1 MKNTPN
7 EAPNANALSVVTV
20 VRNDAAGLERTMASV
35 AEQTRPGIEY
45 IVVDGASTDG
55 TLEGYVASGPHRCL
69 DQRAGQGNLRGDEQ
83 GRVLASGDYI
93 LFMNAGDRFYA
104 PETVEKI
111 FEPQPRTELL
121 WGDCVIE
128 KSGGGEEYDCARD
141 VLRHLHR
148 QMTVS
153 HQSLFTRRS
162 ALLARPYD
170 ESLRIAAD
178 YDFLCERLLAG
189 ASWEYRALPV
199 SRTNDRGVSARAFET
214 SIREKRRI
222 SLARFPEKRA
232 SILAYYAVLGLYM
245 RAKLSWEAS
254 VGAEYLLRLDDACPT
269 MDAARWGAVE
279 ALLRARGVTPI
290 AASCPPTP
298 TRTW

>member
-7 EAPNANALSVVTV
+7 EAPDAIALSVVTV

-55 TLEGYVASGPHRCL
+55 TLEAIRR
-69 DQRAGQGNLRGDEQ
+69 RADLVDAWISEPDGGIYAAMNKGAAM
-83 GRVLASGDYI
+83 ASGDYV

-104 PETVEKI
+104 AETVEKI
-111 FEPQPRTELL
+111 FEPRPRTELL

-153 HQSLFTRRS
+153 HQSSSPAAPPSSRGPTTSPCASRRTTTFS
-162 ALLARPYD
+162 ASACSPGPRG
-170 ESLRIAAD
+170 SIA
-178 YDFLCERLLAG
+178 
-189 ASWEYRALPV
+189 P
-199 SRTNDRGVSARAFET
+199 
-214 SIREKRRI
+214 
-222 SLARFPEKRA
+222 
-232 SILAYYAVLGLYM
+232 
-245 RAKLSWEAS
+245 
-254 VGAEYLLRLDDACPT
+254 CP
-269 MDAARWGAVE
+269 
-279 ALLRARGVTPI
+279 
-290 AASCPPTP
+290 
-298 TRTW
+298 